1 MAPFEFYGGPFWFYF
16 FDVEPF
22 CAFGV
27 NRFWSTV
34 EECAMSKRKSPRQ
47 DLDAKAIEAVL
58 EAQSL
63 PPGPERTEA
72 LRKAE
77 KLRNAADIYNYLFST
92 ELRPPE

>member
-1 MAPFEFYGGPFWFYF
+1 
-16 FDVEPF
+16 
-22 CAFGV
+22 
-27 NRFWSTV
+27 
-34 EECAMSKRKSPRQ
+34 MSKRKSPRQ